1 MERPVDL
8 SQDAGVYTLKC
19 PNSHILD
26 VVLCAA
32 AAVIH
37 CVSVHEGLTA
47 GKSWVCAN
55 SIKELSL

>member
-1 MERPVDL
+1 MERPVDQ
-8 SQDAGVYTLKC
+8 SQDAGLYPLKS

-26 VVLCAA
+26 VALCAA

-37 CVSVHEGLTA
+37 CVSVHEGLTV

-55 SIKELSL
+55 SIKDV